1 MIKLLFAFSTL
12 VFIGCSSDSENIANE
27 IDPAIESP
35 SKVIADGNFIEYH
48 SNGTIK
54 TKGLLKNGKRTG
66 IWTSYFVNGKI
77 QSESKYK
84 KGILNGKTAAY
95 YPNGNVQYMGLYI
108 GDNKDDSWFFY
119 LEDGTLDKEI
129 LFEGGEK
136 IKTTPKN
143 K

>member
-1 MIKLLFAFSTL
+1 MKMLSILILFLLVSCSQDGGNIP
-12 VFIGCSSDSENIANE
+12 VEKFIAVDQKPKSIT
-27 IDPAIESP
+27 
-35 SKVIADGNFIEYH
+35 DGDFIEYH
-48 SNGTIK
+48 SNGKIK

-129 LFEGGEK
+129 LFKDGEK
-136 IKTTPKN
+136 TKTTPKN